1 MDFESTKINEISK
14 WFFLCVRVSM
24 GILELL
30 YVGNFMLTGQ
40 RLCSGSNFFKIVKG
54 ITLHWVLASVLYETG
69 IPIIN
74 QSEFSFLNW
83 WIFTEFRILI
93 VSIRK
98 S

>member
-1 MDFESTKINEISK
+1 MDFESTKINETSQ

-30 YVGNFMLTGQ
+30 YVGNFMFTGQ
-40 RLCSGSNFFKIVKG
+40 RLGSGSNFFKIVKG
-54 ITLHWVLASVLYETG
+54 ITLHWALVSVLYETG